1 MFVFCVQ
8 RPLNIPARITQLH
21 VLPHKLCPCAH
32 HLAAC
37 LTAHTLS
44 PRASLSCMS
53 YCAYFAPACI
63 TQLHALPSKL
73 CPCAHHSAACL
84 TAQTLSLCTSLSCIP
99 IVPLCASLSCMSNHT
114 HFAPAHITQ
123 LHVLPRK
130 LCPCAHHSAACFTA
144 QTLPLRASLS
154 CIPIVPLRTSLSCM
168 SYRANFVPARIAQL
182 HVSPH
187 KLCPCAH
194 HSAACLTAQTLSLR
208 TSLSCMSYRAN
219 FAPVHITLLH
229 VLPHKRCPCAHH
241 SAAFLPR

>member
-1 MFVFCVQ
+1 MYVCMFVFCVQ

-63 TQLHALPSKL
+63 TQLHALPS
-73 CPCAHHSAACL
+73 
-84 TAQTLSLCTSLSCIP
+84 
-99 IVPLCASLSCMSNHT
+99 
-114 HFAPAHITQ
+114 
-123 LHVLPRK
+123 K